1 MIILNSIVST
11 INIALLMLVFL
22 FWRGESTKAGRYGL
36 AFLIYLLA
44 VNTALIW
51 M

>member
-11 INIALLMLVFL
+11 INIVLLVLMFL
-22 FWRGESTKAGRYGL
+22 FWRDEQTKAGRYGFG
-36 AFLIYLLA
+36 FLMFLLML
-44 VNTALIW
+44 NTVLIW